1 MQNQLKP
8 QKQTFYKNEGGYKL
22 IAPFDGM
29 KIPKRFDNIIDATEA
44 FEQTTGRAMLT
55 RDTDNYRVV
64 KYRYK
69 ERKE

>member
-1 MQNQLKP
+1 MQDKLAIQE
-8 QKQTFYKNEGGYKL
+8 QEFYEIGGGYKL